1 MSKSLQFLSGGGEM
15 GELIRSFDWS
25 KTTVGSPDT
34 WPQSLRIAVNI
45 MLDCPFGMYIA
56 WGNDYIQLYNDG
68 YRPIL
73 GTTKH
78 PQALGN
84 STRQTFAEIWPT
96 IGPMFEGVMQGT
108 PVRLHDFTLQLNR
121 NGFLEECVFDFS
133 YSPLR
138 LEDGEVGGVLVTVLE
153 TTEKIK
159 AIKALKESE
168 GRFQNL
174 IREANVGIIVLSGE
188 AMRVEVVNDAYGRL
202 IELKP
207 VDLLGKP
214 LFDVIPHAEDYFRPI
229 LNKVRLTGE
238 SLYTYDQP
246 YSVVVNGKIVEGYLN
261 VVYQAYKEIDGTIIG
276 VLALCQDITETVNGR
291 KKIEASEAKF
301 RNLIVQAPVLITT
314 FSGPSFIV
322 ETMNEKALELWGKT
336 YEEVINK
343 PLFEVLPELEDG
355 LKKIL
360 DDVFITGEPFVA
372 DEIAVQLKRT
382 GKPNTAYFNSIY
394 QPLRDLDNEING
406 VILIGTEVTDVV
418 NARKIIEAKEKR
430 LEQERQSLHDF
441 FTQAPAVLAI
451 LKGPEHVFEFAN
463 PAYMELIGNRDIIN
477 KSLLEAL
484 PEIAGQGFSEML
496 NNVYKTGETFTGKE
510 TPVMLNRGNDKL
522 EPIFMNFTYQAFANV
537 KGETEGILVFAYDVT
552 EQVITRK
559 QIEASETSMRLM
571 ASHLKLATDSANVGT
586 WSTDMKTQKVK
597 WSPLHNRMWGYDEYR
612 TEITFDDWH
621 KLILPED
628 KEKAFEKLEEA
639 KDNHLVYEAEYSI
652 NRVNDGAIR
661 FIRSVGRYYYNDK
674 GEAETLTGISIDITE
689 QKEAALQLKAS
700 EEKYRGIF
708 ETIDQGFCIIEM
720 IFDDDN
726 NPVDYLFIEA
736 NPIFEKQ
743 TGTPNPVGKTMKAI
757 YPNMEDRWFQMYG
770 KVALTGEANRFI
782 DRSEDLNRWFE
793 VYAFKLGDAGNKKV
807 AILFTDISERKQTEE
822 KIEASEEQFR
832 VFADSIQNLAWIA
845 DGDGSIYWYNQRWLK
860 YTGLTLEEMKG
871 WGWQKVHHPDHVEK
885 ILQLSKQLW
894 TKDKAFELT
903 FPLRRYD
910 GEYRWFLTQA
920 YPVKDT
926 NGRVERWIGT
936 NTDITEQKN
945 SSEELEKKV
954 NERTAQ
960 LTERNIFIETLID
973 SSIDLIIVFDKQLRY
988 LTMNKAANNTL
999 AEHFPDGVI
1008 GKPMDEVIPHVHH
1021 NGTYANAL
1029 SALQGNIISQKNY
1042 KSFYGNKY
1050 FDLDFI
1056 PLRNEKEI
1064 YGVMAISRDVT
1075 ENVLAGEILKTK
1087 NLALENANAELES
1100 FNYVASHD
1108 LQEPLRKIQTFGKLI
1123 LKNEKFSDQTQDYF
1137 NRMISAGERMQNLI
1151 VSLLDFSKA
1160 SVTEVVFEPCDLN
1173 EIVAEFINDLQ
1184 LSINEKQAIV
1194 EKGNLPTING
1204 SPIQLSQLF
1213 TNLIDNAIKYSRPE
1227 IKPYV
1232 IITASI
1238 VDGKEIDWPS
1248 ATQNEYHVIKIADNG
1263 IGFEKEYATKIF
1275 TIFQRLHGRQEY
1287 SGTGIGLAIVK
1298 KIVANH
1304 NGFIVAE
1311 GVPGIGSTFT
1321 IYIPVT

>member
-1 MSKSLQFLSGGGEM
+1 MTKSLQFLSGGGEM
-15 GELIRSFDWS
+15 GDLIRSFDWS
-25 KTTVGSPDT
+25 KTAVGSVDT

-73 GTTKH
+73 GSTKH
-78 PQALGN
+78 PQALGI
-84 STRQTFAEIWPT
+84 STRQTFSEIWPT
-96 IGPMFEGVMQGT
+96 IGPMFEDVMEGT
-108 PVRLHDFTLQLNR
+108 PVRLHDLALQLDR

-138 LEDGEVGGVLVTVLE
+138 LENGEVGGVLVTVVE

-159 AIKALKESE
+159 AVKALKESE

-188 AMRVEVVNDAYGRL
+188 AMRVEVVNEAYGRL

-214 LFDVIPHAEDYFRPI
+214 LFDLIPHAEGYFRPI

-276 VLALCQDITETVNGR
+276 VIALCQDITETVKGR
-291 KKIEASEAKF
+291 RKIEASEAKF

-322 ETMNEKALELWGKT
+322 ETINEKALELWGKT

-343 PLFEVLPELEDG
+343 PLFEVSPELEEK

-360 DDVFITGEPFVA
+360 DDVFITGEPFVV
-372 DEIAVQLKRT
+372 DEIAVQLIRT
-382 GKPNTAYFNSIY
+382 GKPDTAYFNSIY

-406 VILIGTEVTDVV
+406 VIIIETEVTEAV
-418 NARKIIEAKEKR
+418 NARKIIETNER
-430 LEQERQSLHDF
+430 LLEQERKSLHDF

-463 PAYMELIGNRDIIN
+463 PAYLELIGNRDIIN

-496 NNVYKTGETFTGKE
+496 DNVYKTGDTFTGKE
-510 TPVMLNRGNDKL
+510 TPVMLYKGNDKPK
-522 EPIFMNFTYQAFANV
+522 PIFMNFSYQAFAND
-537 KGETEGILVFAYDVT
+537 KGETEGILVFAYDVS
-552 EQVITRK
+552 EQVIARK

-586 WSTDMKTQKVK
+586 WSIDMKTQKIK

-612 TEITFDDWH
+612 TDIAFEDWH
-621 KLILPED
+621 KLILHED
-628 KEKAFEKLEEA
+628 KEKAFGKLEAA

-652 NRVNDGAIR
+652 NRANDGAIR
-661 FIRSVGRYYYNDK
+661 FIHSVGRYYYNDK

-700 EEKYRGIF
+700 EERYRGIF
-708 ETIDQGFCIIEM
+708 ETMDQGFCIIEI

-726 NPVDYLFIEA
+726 NPVDYLFIES

-743 TGTPNPVGKTMKAI
+743 TGIPNPVGKTMKTI
-757 YPNMEDRWFQMYG
+757 YPNMEDYWFQIYG

-822 KIEASEEQFR
+822 KIAASEKQFR
-832 VFADSIQNLAWIA
+832 IFADSIQNLAWIA
-845 DGDGSIYWYNQRWLK
+845 NSEGWIYFYNQQWYD
-860 YTGLTLEEMKG
+860 YTGATLEEMEG
-871 WGWQKVHHPDHVEK
+871 WGWEKVHHPDHVK
-885 ILQLSKQLW
+885 KVVAFISVAW
-894 TKDKAFELT
+894 TKDEAWELT
-903 FPLRRYD
+903 FPLRRFD
-910 GEYRWFLTQA
+910 GVYRWFLTRA
-920 YPVKDT
+920 YPVKDA
-926 NGRVERWIGT
+926 NGRIERWIGT
-936 NTDITEQKN
+936 NTDITEQKGFT
-945 SSEELEKKV
+945 EELENKV
-954 NERTAQ
+954 HERTAE

-973 SSIDLIIVFDKQLRY
+973 SSIDLIIVFDKHLRY
-988 LTMNKAANNTL
+988 LTMNKAATQTL
-999 AEHFPDGVI
+999 AENFPAGVI
-1008 GKPMDEVIPHVHH
+1008 GKRMDEVIPHVHQ

-1029 SALQGNIISQKNY
+1029 LALQGNIISQKNY

-1056 PLRNEKEI
+1056 PLKNEKEI

-1100 FNYVASHD
+1100 FNYIASHD
-1108 LQEPLRKIQTFGKLI
+1108 LQEPLRKIQLFSKQI
-1123 LKNEKFSDQTQDYF
+1123 IAAEKFSGKTADYF
-1137 NRMISAGERMQNLI
+1137 NRIIAASERMQNLI
-1151 VSLLDFSKA
+1151 VSLLDFSRISA
-1160 SVTEVVFEPCDLN
+1160 TELIFEPCDLN
-1173 EIVAEFINDLQ
+1173 TIIEESKHDLQ
-1184 LSINEKQAIV
+1184 ISITEKQAVV
-1194 EKGNLPTING
+1194 EYTNLRTIDG
-1204 SPIQLSQLF
+1204 LHIQLCQLF
-1213 TNLIDNAIKYSRPE
+1213 TNLIENAIKYSQTGVHPH
-1227 IKPYV
+1227 IN
-1232 IITASI
+1232 ITASI
-1238 VDGKEIDWPS
+1238 VEGKEIEHPLAD
-1248 ATQNEYHVIKIADNG
+1248 QKDYHSIKIADNG
-1263 IGFEKEYATKIF
+1263 IGFDKEYATKIF
-1275 TIFQRLHGRQEY
+1275 EIFQRLHSKYEY

-1298 KIVANH
+1298 KIVTNH
-1304 NGFIVAE
+1304 NGFIIAE
-1311 GVPGIGSTFT
+1311 GRPGIGSTFT
-1321 IYIPVT
+1321 IYIPAT